1 VSYPEEND
9 PGGKGMSTRIV
20 LIGAGSAMFGLGTLG
35 DILKCEALEGSTVVL
50 HDINPQTL
58 KAVEETARQYL
69 QEKAL
74 PYMLSATTSL
84 EEALQGAS
92 FCLISIE
99 VGDRYE
105 LWEQDWKIPLQYGIR
120 QVYGENGGPGG
131 LFHALRII
139 PPILEIC
146 KEIQTVCP
154 EAYVINLSNPM
165 IRISHAVHT
174 RYPDLK
180 YVGLC
185 HEVASLMEHLPILLE
200 TPFSNLTIKAGGFN
214 HFSVLVEATYKDT
227 GEDAYPDIRE
237 KGPAYFERAPAYFG
251 NIGERGLFLE
261 ILNRFGYLPITTDSH
276 FGEYIHWAYDV
287 VDHNGIL
294 EFYDRYKKSMLTSH
308 ESPLTRLAH
317 GTPEKEYWRVVP
329 IIAGILTDLHHEEL
343 AVNIPNEGFI
353 EYLPKNQVVEVPAIV
368 DKDGV
373 HGVKIDPYPKAFAGL
388 LMNQVA
394 VNDLTTEAV
403 LTGSKKVVMQALL
416 ADPVVNNVRA
426 AEEMLDTML
435 MLQEPHLG
443 YIS

>member
-1 VSYPEEND
+1 
-9 PGGKGMSTRIV
+9 MSTKIV

-35 DILKCEALEGSTVVL
+35 DILKCKVLEGSTVVL
-50 HDINPQTL
+50 HDINPQAL
-58 KAVEETARQYL
+58 KEVEETARQYL

-74 PYMLSATTSL
+74 PHTLSATTSRK
-84 EEALQGAS
+84 EALQEAD
-92 FCLISIE
+92 FCIISIE

-139 PPILEIC
+139 PPILDIC
-146 KEIQTVCP
+146 EEIQAVCP
-154 EAYVINLSNPM
+154 DAYVINLSNPM

-174 RYPDLK
+174 KYPDLK
-180 YVGLC
+180 YIGLC
-185 HEVASLMEHLPILLE
+185 HEVAALIEHLPILLE
-200 TPFSNLTIKAGGFN
+200 TPFSNLSIRAGGFN
-214 HFSVLVEATYKDT
+214 HFSILVEATYKDT
-227 GEDAYPDIRE
+227 GKDAYPDIRE
-237 KGPAYFERAPAYFG
+237 KGPAYFEKAPAYFG
-251 NIGERGLFLE
+251 NIGERGLFVE

-294 EFYDRYKKSMLTSH
+294 EFYDKYKKSMLAPSQGL
-308 ESPLTRLAH
+308 PLTRLAN
-317 GTPEKEYWRVVP
+317 GMPEEEYWRVVP
-329 IIAGILTDLHHEEL
+329 IIEGILTDSHHEEL
-343 AVNIPNEGFI
+343 AVNIPNDGFI

-368 DKDGV
+368 GKDGV
-373 HGVKIDPYPKAFAGL
+373 RGVKLDPYPKAFAGL

-403 LTGSKKVVMQALL
+403 LTGSKEVVMQALL
-416 ADPVVNNVRA
+416 VDPVVDNVRA

-435 MLQEPHLG
+435 MLQKPYLG
-443 YIS
+443 YIK